1 MEICPKDMSPTL
13 CCYCCP
19 ETTCDSC
26 AAWNK
31 YDVGQRDCHCKGS
44 SPTKCPYRVNSVVY
58 LGKKLK
64 GPQKELV
71 INAYTPNNS
80 GEKDGVSK

>member
-19 ETTCDSC
+19 ETTC
-26 AAWNK
+26 
-31 YDVGQRDCHCKGS
+31 DCHCKGS